1 MLTDCH
7 NVLSWY
13 YIYIIAYMLLFINFV
28 FSLLYKNALL
38 AHPKLHFWQL
48 VKKIKCVSG
57 KSLQIFLY
65 WHFSCFEYMDVFFFV
80 IVNLFNPK
88 TLL

>member
-28 FSLLYKNALL
+28 FSLLYETALL

-48 VKKIKCVSG
+48 VKK
-57 KSLQIFLY
+57 
-65 WHFSCFEYMDVFFFV
+65 
-80 IVNLFNPK
+80 
-88 TLL
+88 